1 MLARV
6 PSAFRVL
13 LLATALLA
21 PDSGR
26 AAASPPP
33 DKAATAAASWDVTQ
47 AKYCADA
54 IAAAEH
60 AHAIPPGILTAI
72 AKVESGRPIAT
83 MTDIHPWPWTIDA
96 DGTGLF
102 LESKAAAV
110 AWVRQSLARGAHF
123 VDVGCMQVDLE
134 MHPTAFRSLEDAF
147 DPVRNADYGARYL
160 RSLYEEAGRNWYVAI
175 GLYHSHTPALAAD
188 YRDRVAAVGAGIV
201 HGTGGPEPLY
211 RRALRQG
218 TLHLALAGGG
228 TLRLRM
234 VRRSHLSSCQ
244 IAALLDPILAA
255 PARVKPCR
263 PHHGGS

>member
-1 MLARV
+1 MAARV
-6 PSAFRVL
+6 PFAFRVL
-13 LLATALLA
+13 LLGTALLA
-21 PDSGR
+21 PGSGR
-26 AAASPPP
+26 AAPPVHDTAP
-33 DKAATAAASWDVTQ
+33 PAAAGWDATQ

-60 AHAIPPGILTAI
+60 AHAIPAGILTAI

-110 AWVRQSLARGAHF
+110 AWVRQSLTHGARF
-123 VDVGCMQVDLE
+123 IDVGCMQVDLQ

-147 DPVRNADYGARYL
+147 DPARNADYAARYL
-160 RSLYEEAGRNWYVAI
+160 RSLYEEAGSNWYVAI

-201 HGTGGPEPLY
+201 RGTGGPEPLY
-211 RRALRQG
+211 RRAMRQG

-228 TLRLRM
+228 TLRLRI
-234 VRRSHLSSCQ
+234 VRRTHLSSCQ
-244 IAALLDPILAA
+244 VAALLDPILAS

-263 PHHGGS
+263 PRHGGG